1 MTTLII
7 GAGLSGLTAAH
18 QLTQNGHRVT
28 LLDKGRGVGGRLATR
43 RLGRDAEAGRADHG
57 AQYFSARSP
66 ELQALVH
73 DWQAQDLVR
82 EWHIE
87 QSDPASFQHARYAV
101 TGGMSQL
108 AKHLAQGLD
117 VRTGERATYL
127 TQTETGWQVRCDSGL
142 TLGAAALLITLPA
155 PQAIAL
161 LDESGI
167 ILTEAD
173 RQALAAIQYEPCL
186 AVLVRLNRPGQL
198 PQPGGLKLT
207 DGPVSWLADNQQK
220 GVSAQP
226 TVTVHASHPY
236 SQQHLD
242 DADLTALIPELLAAV
257 TDYVPADS
265 IVESQIHRW
274 RYSNATKRHPDPVL
288 AATLPGSGTLLFGGD
303 GFGKGNVEGAFLSG
317 LAMAR
322 YLLEQRVA

>member
-18 QLTQNGHRVT
+18 QLQQNGHSVT

-43 RLGRDAEAGRADHG
+43 RLGRDAEASRADHG

-73 DWQAQDLVR
+73 NWQAQGLVQ

-87 QSDPASFQHARYAV
+87 QSDPASFQHPRYAV

-108 AKHLAQGLD
+108 AKQLAQGLD

-127 TQTETGWQVRCDSGL
+127 TQTDTGWQVRCDSGL
-142 TLGAAALLITLPA
+142 TLSADALLLTLPA

-161 LDESGI
+161 LNESGVT
-167 ILTEAD
+167 LAEAD
-173 RQALAAIQYEPCL
+173 QQALTSIHYEPCL
-186 AVLVRLNRPGQL
+186 AVMLRLNQPSQL
-198 PQPGGLKLT
+198 PKPGGLKLP

-220 GVSAQP
+220 GVSEQP
-226 TVTVHASHPY
+226 TVTIHASHAY

-257 TDYVPADS
+257 SDYVPADR
-265 IVESQIHRW
+265 IVESQMHRW
-274 RYSNATKRHPDPVL
+274 RYSNATKRHPDPML

-303 GFGKGNVEGAFLSG
+303 GFGNGNVEGAFLSG

-322 YLLEQRVA
+322 HVTGQRAA